1 MRMFAA
7 SIGTETNTFSPIP
20 TALESFH
27 ETFYAPPGQHPD
39 DAKLCTAPLWVAR
52 RRAKAEGWTLVEGS
66 CSFAEPAGLV
76 SREAYETLRDEVLAQ
91 LKAAM
96 PIDGVVLGLH
106 GAMVADG
113 YDDCEGD
120 LIDNVRAIVGPEVP
134 IGVELDPHCHMTQWR
149 VRNATLIICFKEY
162 PHTDFVARGEEVV
175 ELTLRAMRG
184 EIRPV
189 MSLFDCRMIGTFPT
203 TIEPMRGFVDK
214 ISALEGKDGVLSI
227 SIAHCFPYSDVPEL
241 GSRILVVTDDRKSA
255 GDTLA
260 RTLGDAF
267 FAMRGKTQPDHHTP
281 DEAIDIALKETGTVV
296 VADPSDNPGG
306 GAPGDSTVILRRL
319 IERGVRNAALA
330 PIWDPIAVRMCFMA
344 GVGGRLALRFGGKTA
359 PTSGQPI
366 DALVTVTRLTRE
378 ATQTFVDARMPLGD
392 CAAIDVDGIAVV
404 LISKRTQ
411 ALGSDLLT
419 GMGVEIK
426 GKKMVIVKSTN
437 HFHAAFSPFASRVLY
452 CDSGGPIPRDLRKLP
467 YTRVQRPIW
476 PLDEAVQ
483 PVLLN

>member
-1 MRMFAA
+1 MKLFAA
-7 SIGTETNTFSPIP
+7 SIATETNTFAPIP

-27 ETFYAPPGQHPD
+27 ESFYAPPGQHPP
-39 DAKLCTAPLWVAR
+39 DAKLCTAPFWVAR

-91 LKAAM
+91 LGAAM
-96 PIDGVVLGLH
+96 PVDGVLLGLH

-120 LIDNVRAIVGPEVP
+120 LIERVRGIVGPTVP
-134 IGVELDPHCHMTQWR
+134 IGVELDPHCHLTRKR
-149 VRNATLIICFKEY
+149 VKNATVIICFKEF

-175 ELTLRAMRG
+175 ELTLRAIRG
-184 EIRPV
+184 EIKPV
-189 MSLFDCRMIGTFPT
+189 MSMVDCRMIGSFPT

-214 ISALEGKDGVLSI
+214 ISALEGKNGVLSI
-227 SIAHCFPYSDVPEL
+227 SLAHCFPYADVPEM
-241 GSRILVVTDDRKSA
+241 GARVLVITDDRRAA
-255 GDTLA
+255 GDALA
-260 RTLGDAF
+260 RELADEF
-267 FAMRGKTQPDHHTP
+267 FGMRGKTQPDYHSP
-281 DEAIDIALKETGTVV
+281 DAAIDIALADSGTVV

-319 IERGVRNAALA
+319 IERKITNVALA

-344 GVGGRLALRFGGKTA
+344 GVGGKLRLRFGGKTA

-366 DALVTVTRLTRE
+366 DALITVTQLTRD
-378 ATQTFVDARMPLGD
+378 ATQTFVDAEIPLGD
-392 CAAIDVDGIAVV
+392 SAAIEFDGISVV

-426 GKKMVIVKSTN
+426 GKKMVVVKSTN
-437 HFHAAFSPFASRVLY
+437 HFHAAYAPLASRVLY
-452 CDSGGPIPRDLRKLP
+452 CDSGGPIPRDHRQVP
-467 YTRVQRPIW
+467 YKRVQRPIW
-476 PLDEAVQ
+476 PLDENVQ
-483 PVLLN
+483 PVLLT